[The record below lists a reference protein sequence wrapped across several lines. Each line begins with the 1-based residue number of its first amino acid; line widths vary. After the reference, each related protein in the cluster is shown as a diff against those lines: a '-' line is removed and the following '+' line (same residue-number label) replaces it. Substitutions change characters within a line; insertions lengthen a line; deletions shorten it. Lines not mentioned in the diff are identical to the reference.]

1 MNFASGYVRKN
12 EYPEKILQIGE
23 GNFLRAFADYLVDVM
38 NEKNLFSG
46 SVVICQPISRGLCDK
61 INAQNGLYTLLLR
74 GIENGNVVEKSRVI
88 ESVSRCVNPYDDLN
102 SFLDISRN
110 PDLKVIISNTTEAGI
125 VYSESD
131 KYDDVLNATYPAKLT
146 RFLYE
151 RYVNFQGD
159 SEKGLLILPVELI
172 EENGN
177 ALRACVTKY
186 IKLWS
191 LGEDF
196 KNWILT
202 NSYFSNTLV
211 DRIVTGFPEDDAE
224 KIFEKLGYKDNLLD
238 TAEPFFFWAIEIDDK
253 WRNVFPADKSG
264 LDVVFCDDISSYKVR
279 KVRILNGAHTVSVL
293 GAFLSGFNTVLE
305 MMNDSDFCEFISETL
320 DKEVVPFINLPEK
333 EKADFK
339 NAVTERFKNPFIKH
353 KLLDISL
360 NSVSKY
366 KARCLPSAL
375 DNIANGKFPKRL
387 FFGLACLIA
396 FYKGEFEDGRFYGVR
411 SGKKYEI
418 RDDITT
424 LRFIYEAYSE
434 ENFVELILMN
444 KDFWGTDLTEIDG
457 VSAFIS
463 EAVSLIDS
471 CGVKKAMELLL

>member
-1 MNFASGYVRKN
+1 MDFASDYVRKN

-46 SVVICQPISRGLCDK
+46 SVVICQPIQRGSCDK
-61 INAQNGLYTLLLR
+61 INKQNGLYTLLLR
-74 GIENGNVVEKSRVI
+74 GIENGKVVEKSRVI
-88 ESVSRCVNPYDDLN
+88 EAVSRCVNPYEDLS
-102 SFLDISRN
+102 SFLEIARN
-110 PDLKVIISNTTEAGI
+110 PDLKLIISNTTEAGI
-125 VYSESD
+125 IYSESD
-131 KYDDVLNATYPAKLT
+131 KYEDILKATYPAKLT
-146 RFLYE
+146 RFLHE

-177 ALRACVTKY
+177 NLRTCVTKY
-186 IKLWS
+186 IRRWS

-196 KNWILT
+196 EKWVLE

-211 DRIVTGFPEDDAE
+211 DRIVTGFPEEESE
-224 KIFEKLGYKDNLLD
+224 KIFERLGYKDNLLD
-238 TAEPFFFWAIEIDDK
+238 TAEPFFFWAIEAADK
-253 WRNVFPADKSG
+253 WRDVFPADKSG

-279 KVRILNGAHTVSVL
+279 KVRILNGAHTVSVM

-305 MMNDSDFCEFISETL
+305 MMNDSDFCEFISKTL
-320 DKEVVPFINLPEK
+320 DEEVIPFINLPEK
-333 EKADFK
+333 EKTDFK

-375 DNIANGKFPKRL
+375 DNIASGKFPKRL

-396 FYKGEFEDGRFYGVR
+396 FYKGEFEDDRLYGLR
-411 SGKKYEI
+411 NDEKYEI
-418 RDDITT
+418 RDDITV
-424 LRFIYEAYSE
+424 LNFIFDAYKKD
-434 ENFVELILMN
+434 NFVELILMN
-444 KDFWGTDLTEIDG
+444 KEFWGVDLTAIDG
-457 VSAFIS
+457 VTDYVAK
-463 EAVSLIDS
+463 AVSLIDS